1 MRNLLL
7 VDFNN
12 VMFQSIAVHQH
23 FTHEDYFT
31 GGIYG
36 WAVQI
41 AKLTSQYDPEYIV
54 VCDDAPPYERKKRF
68 PEYKGNR
75 VKNEDPDFWFKM
87 QDSRRHITEF
97 CELLNIPIWSIPG
110 LECDDLTAHACI
122 ELHDKFDRIIIK
134 SNDDDAKQMLIYDNV
149 FFFKQKALYGQKEFL
164 EEFPGCTPEMWLL
177 VKALTGTHNAVPGI
191 KGVGDKT
198 AIKIL
203 NDPVKLEKYQ
213 KDFEQMIERNLQLIE
228 LPCPFLPVT
237 EDVPLVKQKYNHREM
252 VKFMNKLGIDYTNYM
267 REGYER

>member
-1 MRNLLL
+1 MGNLLL
-7 VDFNN
+7 IDFNN

-23 FTHEDYFT
+23 FTHEEYFT

-36 WAVQI
+36 FVIQM
-41 AKLTSQYDPEYIV
+41 AKLCSQYEPKHII
-54 VCDDAPPYERKKRF
+54 VCDDRPPYERKKRF
-68 PEYKGNR
+68 PEYKANR
-75 VKNEDPDFWFKM
+75 ARNEDPDFGFKIS
-87 QDSRRHITEF
+87 DSRKHIEEF
-97 CELLNIPIWSIPG
+97 CSLLNIPVWGIKG

-122 ELHDKFDRIIIK
+122 QLHDKFDRIIIK

-149 FFFKQKALYGQKEFL
+149 FFFKQKELYGQAEFL
-164 EEFPGCTPEMWLL
+164 SEFPGCTPEMWLL

-203 NDPVKLEKYQ
+203 NDSAKLDKYQ
-213 KDFEQMIERNLQLIE
+213 KEHADMIARNLQLIE

-237 EDVPLVKQKYNHREM
+237 EEIPLTEQTYKHREM
-252 VKFMNKLGIDYTNYM
+252 IKFMDKLGIDYTNYM
-267 REGYER
+267 REGFER